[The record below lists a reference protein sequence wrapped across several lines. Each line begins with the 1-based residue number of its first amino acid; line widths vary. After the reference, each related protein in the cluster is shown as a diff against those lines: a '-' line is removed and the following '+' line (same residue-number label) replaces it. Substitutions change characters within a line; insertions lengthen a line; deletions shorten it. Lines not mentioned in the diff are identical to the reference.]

1 MRLLMIAVLSL
12 SFVACATN
20 RNKAEKVD
28 TKLDNAAPVGSGAI
42 GIKDGDMVY
51 QRKVAMNEQLRT
63 LENEVYDLEARV
75 FGGPRYLDNRG
86 LYGVL
91 RDCRLQ
97 MGEADNNGDGKMR
110 WTESRVY
117 VTSEEDFSKIGVEN
131 KKDIV
136 GVTEEGLRDRIDR
149 FKGYKDI
156 LIKRQDEYETKV
168 KVCELELKQQKAK
181 NKVEG
186 N

>member
-1 MRLLMIAVLSL
+1 MRFLLIVLASL
-12 SFVACATN
+12 SFVACSTN

-28 TKLDNAAPVGSGAI
+28 TKLENAAPVGSGNI

-51 QRKVAMNEQLRT
+51 QRKVQMNEQLRT

-86 LYGVL
+86 MYGVL
-91 RDCRLQ
+91 RDCRIQ
-97 MGEADNNGDGKMR
+97 MGETENNGDGKMR
-110 WTESRVY
+110 WTEARTY

-149 FKGYKDI
+149 FKGYKDT

-168 KVCELELKQQKAK
+168 KMCELELKQQKAK

>member
-1 MRLLMIAVLSL
+1 MRLLLITILSL
-12 SFVACATN
+12 SFVACSTN
-20 RNKAEKVD
+20 RNKAEKID
-28 TKLDNAAPVGSGAI
+28 TEIEHAAPVGSGAI

-51 QRKVAMNEQLRT
+51 QRKVQMNEQLRT

-97 MGEADNNGDGKMR
+97 MGDSANNGDGKMR
-110 WTESRVY
+110 WTETRVY
-117 VTSEEDFSKIGVEN
+117 VTSEEDFSKIGIEK

-136 GVTEEGLRDRIDR
+136 GVTEEGLRDRLDR
-149 FKGYKDI
+149 FKGYKEI
-156 LIKRQDEYETKV
+156 LLKRQDEYETKV
-168 KVCELELKQQKAK
+168 KMCELELKQQKQK
-181 NKVEG
+181 SSIEG
-186 N
+186 